1 MTENTYTSQM
11 FSGLKTILGMLFI
24 IICDFILIY
33 ISPKAI
39 DLRRLKP
46 NNITI
51 SLDLWSFIINLNV
64 FELLNQS
71 I

>member
-51 SLDLWSFIINLNV
+51 SLDL
-64 FELLNQS
+64 
-71 I
+71 